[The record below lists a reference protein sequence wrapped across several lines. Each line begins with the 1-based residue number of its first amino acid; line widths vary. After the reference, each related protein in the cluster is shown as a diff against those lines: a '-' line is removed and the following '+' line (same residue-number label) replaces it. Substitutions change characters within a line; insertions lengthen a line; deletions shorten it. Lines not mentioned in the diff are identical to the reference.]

1 MTLDEAIGKALNGD
15 SGDLYALLA
24 RGSGLPGV
32 RANLPLARAF
42 AQACASDAR
51 GPTLART
58 MARTTADEA
67 PGGSPLEM
75 IPLCGVLAAGACGAR
90 QPKARDE
97 MLGVIHDACDNLR
110 FRVRSAA
117 PEALADVGARQGT
130 ELLEHVQ
137 SFAEGYF
144 HAAALLDA
152 LVSQAWLPLLHD
164 AAPVVALL
172 ERAFALADEAPSA
185 AERWPGY
192 KALVESLEKTIA
204 PLALRFGEPVFA
216 AAAGFARTKDPHLRD
231 MVVRALAHKKL
242 RSRFPDE
249 LARALEALA
258 ASKKGPRDPRAATR
272 PSRKRGG
279 GRRR

>member
-1 MTLDEAIGKALNGD
+1 MTLDQAIGKALNGD
-15 SGDLYALLA
+15 SGDLYAILA
-24 RGSGLPGV
+24 RGSGLPGE

-51 GPTLART
+51 GPSLARA
-58 MARTTADEA
+58 MAQTSADQA

-75 IPLCGVLAAGACGAR
+75 IPLCGVLAAGACAAR
-90 QPKARDE
+90 QPKSRE
-97 MLGVIHDACDNLR
+97 TMLGIIHDACDDLR
-110 FRVRSAA
+110 FRVREAV
-117 PEALADVGARQGT
+117 PEALAEVGAREGT
-130 ELLEHVQ
+130 ALLDHVQ

-152 LVSQAWLPLLHD
+152 LVSQAWLPTLDD

-172 ERAFALADEAPSA
+172 ERAFALADEAPRA

-192 KALVESLEKTIA
+192 KALLLSLEKTMA
-204 PLALRFGEPVFA
+204 PLALRFGEPVLLA
-216 AAAGFARTKDPHLRD
+216 AEGFARTRDPHLRD
-231 MVVRALAHKKL
+231 MVVRALSDKKL
-242 RSRFPDE
+242 RARFPSE
-249 LARALEALA
+249 LARAVGALA
-258 ASKKGPRDPRAATR
+258 AAKKAPRDPRAASR

>member
-1 MTLDEAIGKALNGD
+1 MTLDEAIAKALNGD
-15 SGDLYALLA
+15 SGDLYALLS

-51 GPTLART
+51 GPSLARA
-58 MARTTADEA
+58 MAQTSADQA

-75 IPLCGVLAAGACGAR
+75 IPLCGVLAAGACAAR
-90 QPKARDE
+90 QPKSRDT
-97 MLGVIHDACDNLR
+97 MLGLIHDACDDLR
-110 FRVRSAA
+110 FRVRAA
-117 PEALADVGARQGT
+117 VPEALADVGAREGAA
-130 ELLEHVQ
+130 LLDHVQ

-144 HAAALLDA
+144 HASALLDA
-152 LVSQAWLPLLHD
+152 LVSQSWLPTLDD

-172 ERAFALADEAPSA
+172 ERAFALADDAPRA

-192 KALVESLEKTIA
+192 KSLVDSLEKTIA
-204 PLALRFGEPVFA
+204 PLALRFGEPVLLA
-216 AAAGFARTKDPHLRD
+216 AEGFARTRDPHLRE
-231 MVVRALAHKKL
+231 MVVRALADKKL
-242 RSRFPDE
+242 RSRFPAE
-249 LARALEALA
+249 HARALAALA
-258 ASKKGPRDPRAATR
+258 AAKKAPRDPRGATR